1 MASLG
6 PSPMEAKGVAA
17 SNGVPATVLRKEAA
31 LSRQGAAK
39 VWGDE

>member
-1 MASLG
+1 
-6 PSPMEAKGVAA
+6 MEAKSVAA

-39 VWGDE
+39 VRSDE